1 MIIYRKTFQLLL
13 QKGYDGVSISD
24 IQKATGLSRGLL
36 YHYFSSKEQLFV
48 EVTRDYF
55 LNWFRIDLQEI
66 ADFDVEE
73 MIRHVEA
80 MYRDIFARL
89 ADEMGSGNGMSIRN
103 YDFLFYRVM
112 QENEDF
118 EREYKEMRED
128 ELRAWTIV
136 LDNARRTGQLRP
148 GVDPRQAALYFVYL
162 LDGIWMNA
170 VSEGDAKRLVDDMKE
185 VITSFYQLIK

>member
-55 LNWFRIDLQEI
+55 LNWFRVDLQEI
-66 ADFDVEE
+66 ADFDAGE

-80 MYRDIFARL
+80 MYRDIFVRL
-89 ADEMGSGNGMSIRN
+89 AAEIGSWDGMSIRN

-118 EREYKEMRED
+118 NREYKEMRD
-128 ELRAWTIV
+128 IELQAWTIV
-136 LDNARRTGQLRP
+136 LDNTRRAGQLRP

-185 VITSFYQLIK
+185 VITNFYQLIK